1 MESLKNLKILEDSNN
16 SPLIDYEKPY
26 VCENDLENHA
36 KRIELDL
43 CICLALV
50 NYEWN
55 EW

>member
-1 MESLKNLKILEDSNN
+1 LKILEDSNN
-16 SPLIDYEKPY
+16 SLLIDYEKPY
-26 VCENDLENHA
+26 VCENDLENHG